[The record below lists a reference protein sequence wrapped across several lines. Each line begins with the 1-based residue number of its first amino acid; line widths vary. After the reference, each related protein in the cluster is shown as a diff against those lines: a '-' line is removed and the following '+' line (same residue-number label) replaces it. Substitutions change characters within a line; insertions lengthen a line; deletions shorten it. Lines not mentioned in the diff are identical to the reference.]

1 MININL
7 IKQENRGGKRMNAG
21 RPPQYIEETVPIS
34 LRVPKSKEIE
44 IRNKIAEICKSLVR

>member
-1 MININL
+1 M
-7 IKQENRGGKRMNAG
+7 KQENRGGKRTNAG

-44 IRNKIAEICKSLVR
+44 IRDKIAEICNPLIR

>member
-1 MININL
+1 M
-7 IKQENRGGKRMNAG
+7 KQENRGGKRINAG

-44 IRNKIAEICKSLVR
+44 IRNKIAEICEPLVR